1 MSVRIEKRKFE
12 EYELEAAVN
21 SGDRVIETPHMGVD
35 LTYDGSQV
43 GTICGGLANELVI
56 VDTVKANNDRF
67 GSVRSWNGQGL
78 FSKKAGRDRVAA
90 DTGEMHLAG
99 VCEEQIGKNAWAL
112 LQSCGNEGRSTYD
125 MIKFRM
131 LVLDLV
137 SSDGSAVTSFSD
149 YWNEAGDTSAAMQ
162 SVIASRSGFSRFYE
176 SGRAQDIN
184 TANSQVELLKRA
196 GMYYEGSACEGILT
210 TTESLFAIF
219 AVEAALAGDSVLF
232 HLCSASRDY
241 ADVGF
246 MKRAKDLSEET
257 LAELGKSGSNGS
269 LILVDRDYVE
279 RSETNIFEL
288 VESVQL

>member
-12 EYELEAAVN
+12 EYELETVVN

-35 LTYDGSQV
+35 LTYDRSQV
-43 GTICGGLANELVI
+43 GTICGGLANELVV
-56 VDTVKANNDRF
+56 VDTVRANTDRF
-67 GSVRSWNGQGL
+67 GAVRSWNGQGL
-78 FSKKAGRDRVAA
+78 YGKKAGRDRLAA
-90 DTGEMHLAG
+90 DTRAVHFAG
-99 VCEEQIGKNAWAL
+99 VCEEQIGKNAWTL

-149 YWNEAGDTSAAMQ
+149 YWNEAGETSAAMQ

-176 SGRAQDIN
+176 SGRA
-184 TANSQVELLKRA
+184 QVELLKRA